1 MRLPEYPK
9 RKGSVQDT
17 VTGIIDY
24 LRATTI
30 TSARGAV
37 LKQSLRGT
45 TIHVPKPQPNPRG
58 QEEQEIKP
66 PFWPTLKGNATDGY
80 TLDMEDGNVI
90 LRLNAYGLDAVK
102 TIKPTS
108 IPDGLSVV
116 DGDKITCR
124 IQEDEE
130 GTFTTAAIRKTSG
143 AWPSSTAPELVGG
156 DNATGQGGERH
167 IRLCEV
173 VTIDGKV
180 QLDVESTG
188 HVDHFQPSLIDN
200 TINSAYP
207 TGDGGRVLKEFDHN
221 TGIWEIR
228 EIVAGS
234 GVTITE
240 TADILTLEAAGGG
253 SITVEDEGAP
263 LPTAASILDFVGN
276 GVTATGALGEKTITI
291 PGIPA
296 GSQGDIL
303 YFDAAAGVNDW
314 VVLTKPAV
322 PAGGGTPTQINL
334 LTHNGVVPAWQL
346 KEIESIS
353 VCVSGTPTS
362 WDIIKL

>member
-1 MRLPEYPK
+1 MRPPEYPK
-9 RKGSVQDT
+9 NGGSVEKT
-17 VTGIIDY
+17 VREIIDY
-24 LRATTI
+24 VKATAI
-30 TSARGAV
+30 TSATGAL
-37 LKQSLRGT
+37 LKQSRRGT
-45 TIHVPKPQPNPRG
+45 TLAVPKIQVMPVSQ
-58 QEEQEIKP
+58 QKLV
-66 PFWPTLKGNATDGY
+66 PFWPTLRWTEAGGY
-80 TLDMEDGNVI
+80 TLDMVDGNVI
-90 LRLNAYGLDAVK
+90 LRLNSYGIDAVK
-102 TIKPTS
+102 TIQPTN
-108 IPDGLSVV
+108 IPDGLAVV

-124 IQEDEE
+124 IQEDDE
-130 GTFTTAAIRKTSG
+130 GKFTTATIIKTSG

-156 DNATGQGGERH
+156 DNTTGVGGSRH

-173 VTIDGKV
+173 LTIDGQV

-200 TINSAYP
+200 TVNSAY
-207 TGDGGRVLKEFDHN
+207 TSGDGGRVLKEFEPN
-221 TGIWEIR
+221 TGTWKLR

-240 TADILTLEAAGGG
+240 TADIITLEADGGG
-253 SITVEDEGAP
+253 SITVKDEGVP
-263 LPTAASILDFVGN
+263 LATAATILDFVGN

-303 YFDAAAGVNDW
+303 YFDAALANDW

-322 PAGGGTPTQINL
+322 PAGGGTPTQINI
-334 LTHNGVVPAWQL
+334 LTHDGVVPAWKL

-353 VCVSGTPTS
+353 VCISGTPTS

>member
-80 TLDMEDGNVI
+80 TLDMVDGNVI

-167 IRLCEV
+167 IRL
-173 VTIDGKV
+173 
-180 QLDVESTG
+180 
-188 HVDHFQPSLIDN
+188 
-200 TINSAYP
+200 
-207 TGDGGRVLKEFDHN
+207 
-221 TGIWEIR
+221 
-228 EIVAGS
+228 
-234 GVTITE
+234 
-240 TADILTLEAAGGG
+240 
-253 SITVEDEGAP
+253 
-263 LPTAASILDFVGN
+263 
-276 GVTATGALGEKTITI
+276 
-291 PGIPA
+291 
-296 GSQGDIL
+296 
-303 YFDAAAGVNDW
+303 
-314 VVLTKPAV
+314 
-322 PAGGGTPTQINL
+322 
-334 LTHNGVVPAWQL
+334 
-346 KEIESIS
+346 
-353 VCVSGTPTS
+353 
-362 WDIIKL
+362 